1 MYATSPSRRRDG
13 DRKRERHNKA
23 RETPLPI
30 YIGLTLHAK
39 TRSCD
44 LAEKLHELG
53 LSISYDRV
61 LTISTDLGN
70 SICCQYHHDDVVCPP
85 SLRKGLFTSSAVDNI
100 DHNPSSTTAHDSFHG
115 TGVSLFQQPT
125 AQVPGVCRNRVSLDQ
140 ATSTCT
146 KSVSELPESYS
157 QVPPVL
163 LPSKNPSVPVVQSDM
178 RGNGEIVA
186 KAIAEEFDWL
196 EEVKE
201 TISNANQGLP
211 QKKCISRS
219 VYHSNQDGKGDK
231 NPEPAISS
239 LLPLFPDQAKSAAM
253 ICHSLNIIKACVNHL
268 NYGQTPVVAMDQPLY
283 AVAKQ
288 IQWNFPEKYGERRF
302 VIMFGGLHIEMAFLK
317 AIGG

>member
-1 MYATSPSRRRDG
+1 M
-13 DRKRERHNKA
+13 
-23 RETPLPI
+23 
-30 YIGLTLHAK
+30 
-39 TRSCD
+39 
-44 LAEKLHELG
+44 LHELG

-70 SICCQYHHDDVVCPP
+70 SICRQCHQDDVVCPP

-140 ATSTCT
+140 ATSTGT

-163 LPSKNPSVPVVQSDM
+163 LPNKNPSVPLVQSDM
-178 RGNGEIVA
+178 RGNGKTVA
-186 KAIAEEFDWL
+186 KAITQEFEWL

-201 TISNANQGLP
+201 AVSNASQGVP
-211 QKKCISRS
+211 KKKCISWS
-219 VYHSNQDGKGDK
+219 VYHSNQDGNEDK
-231 NPEPAISS
+231 NLEPAISS
-239 LLPLFPDQAKSAAM
+239 LLPLFPDKAKSAAM
-253 ICHSLNIIKACVNHL
+253 ICHSLNIIKACVDHL
-268 NYGQTPVVAMDQPLY
+268 NYGQIPVVAMDQPLY

-288 IQWNFPEKYGERRF
+288 RAS
-302 VIMFGGLHIEMAFLK
+302 H
-317 AIGG
+317 